1 MDNRKKY
8 EHLASPIRIG
18 RTVLRNRIIAAPITS
33 YAEEPSPA
41 DKWESVA
48 AKARGGAGLIVV
60 GSVAVNETNAL
71 IYYESGSLFGH
82 EKKILEEQ
90 VSMAHQYGAKIS
102 VELFHGGMFADCRG
116 TGAEPWGPDECER
129 SFQEVGGYER
139 IEPDVQD
146 VTHVHG
152 MTIDDMHQVCR
163 EFAASAVEARRMGFD
178 MVMLH
183 FAHGWLPAQF
193 MSPFFNHRIDEFGGS
208 FENRTRFPRMIV
220 ETVRKAV
227 GPGFPID
234 IRIGAN
240 EYVEGGLEVKEVAD
254 FIESIQD
261 QIDMVHVSSGLDKLV
276 HATSYIEAP
285 SVMPHQINVKYAETV
300 KKQVKIPVAVVGRI
314 TTPEEAEKILS
325 EGKADLIALGRP
337 FIADPDWAWKA
348 CTGHGEDIRTC
359 IRCVSCYGVATGGC
373 SQGCAVNPRYEREL
387 RLRTEEILMEE
398 SRKIGRLLY
407 DSNGQRKGEEILTKG
422 RGEGAAAEI
431 VSGARRRMVIIGGG
445 PAGMTAA
452 IGAAEQGYQVILLE
466 REDRLGGLLKISETD
481 PCKVDMRNY
490 LTYLRTKVSKLP
502 IEVRLNTAATPE
514 LTESLH
520 PDRIIVALGSYPRT
534 LPIPGADQ
542 KHVHDIVQAH
552 QVNMGDRVAIIGG
565 GASGCELALALLGE
579 GKEVTILEMTDR
591 LAGAGNLLYR
601 AALGE
606 QLAKYPKFHVVYHA
620 GVRKITSD
628 GVLYCLTEE
637 RADGGQI
644 LRVPADD
651 VVLCVGLI
659 PRSEEAMQF
668 LSLGYDVRMVG
679 DCVAPRRINEAVQE
693 GYFAGRYMM

>member
-1 MDNRKKY
+1 MDNRNRYK
-8 EHLASPIRIG
+8 HLASPIQIG

-33 YAEEPSPA
+33 YAEEASPS

-82 EKKILEEQ
+82 EKKILEEE

-129 SFQEVGGYER
+129 SFQDVGGYER
-139 IEPDVQD
+139 IEPNVQD

-152 MTIDDMHQVCR
+152 MTIDDMNQVCR

-193 MSPFFNHRIDEFGGS
+193 MSPFFNHRTDEFGGS
-208 FENRTRFPRMIV
+208 FENRMRFPRMIV
-220 ETVRKAV
+220 ESVRKAV

-240 EYVEGGLEVKEVAD
+240 EYVKEGLKLKEVVN
-254 FIESIQD
+254 FIESIQNM
-261 QIDMVHVSSGLDKLV
+261 IDMVHISSGLDKVV

-285 SVMPHQINVKYAETV
+285 SVMPHQINVKYAEAV
-300 KKQVKIPVAVVGRI
+300 KKKVNIPVAVVGSI
-314 TTPEEAEKILS
+314 TTPEEAEIILS
-325 EGKADLIALGRP
+325 AEKADLIALGRP
-337 FIADPDWAWKA
+337 FIADPDWARKA

-359 IRCVSCYGVATGGC
+359 IRCVSCYSVATGGC

-387 RLRTEEILMEE
+387 RLRTEEILMKENRRIQE
-398 SRKIGRLLY
+398 LLC
-407 DSNGQRKGEEILTKG
+407 DSNEQEKGGETATEG
-422 RGEGAAAEI
+422 REKVVAAEFAAD
-431 VSGARRRMVIIGGG
+431 ARRRMVIIGGG
-445 PAGMTAA
+445 PAGMSAA

-466 REDRLGGLLKISETD
+466 KEKRLGGLLKISETD

-490 LTYLRTKVSKLP
+490 LTYLRTKISKLP
-502 IEVRLNTAATPE
+502 IEVRLNTVATPE
-514 LTESLH
+514 LTASLH
-520 PDRIIVALGSYPRT
+520 PDRIIVALGSYPRI

-542 KHVHDIVQAH
+542 RHVHDIVQAH
-552 QVNMGDRVAIIGG
+552 QVNMGDRVVIIGG
-565 GASGCELALALLGE
+565 GASGCELALSLLGE

-591 LAGAGNLLYR
+591 LAGAGNLIYR
-601 AALGE
+601 AALRM

-620 GVRKITSD
+620 GVREITSD
-628 GVLYCLTEE
+628 GVLYRLTGE
-637 RADGGQI
+637 DGAESQT
-644 LRVPADD
+644 LQLPADD

-668 LSLGYDVRMVG
+668 LPLGYDVRMVG

-693 GYFAGRYMM
+693 GYFAGRYMI